1 MLDSAPGV
9 AFAGATGWELAMDG
23 TNARPAGPAGGAV
36 GGGWGWTPPLAWVG
50 LTMLLAV
57 RGLYSMLTFS
67 WDAELPASVTAY
79 LQTSVAIAIVNL
91 LWGGWILFAARTGSR
106 ALRRGFLTWQSF
118 NLVAIAASVGYT
130 AFVAEFVITAY
141 GLLIPVVEFA
151 VGIALIVHAL
161 RLPDAPAS
169 AVGATL
175 SGAAG
180 APPSTGR
187 YLFNAAVGAIAG
199 AVIGGVA
206 GFPLGALL
214 ADVLDISCFEGGCG
228 YFAAA
233 IGLLGILAGFIVG
246 IVVAVLRT
254 GGKAR
259 RPAA

>member
-1 MLDSAPGV
+1 
-9 AFAGATGWELAMDG
+9 MDG
-23 TNARPAGPAGGAV
+23 TNARPAGPAGGRD
-36 GGGWGWTPPLAWVG
+36 GEGWGWTPPLAWVG
-50 LTMLLAV
+50 LAMLLAV
-57 RGLYSMLTFS
+57 RGLYSMLTFD
-67 WDAELPASVTAY
+67 WGAELPSSVTAY
-79 LQTSVAIAIVNL
+79 LQTSVAVAIVNL
-91 LWGGWILFAARTGSR
+91 LWGGWILFAARAGSR

-130 AFVAEFVITAY
+130 AFVAEFVTTAY
-141 GLLIPVVEFA
+141 GLLIPLVEFG
-151 VGIALIVHAL
+151 VGIALIVYAL
-161 RLPDAPAS
+161 KLPDAAAT
-169 AVGATL
+169 AVGATP
-175 SGAAG
+175 SGLAG

-228 YFAAA
+228 FFAAG
-233 IGLLGILAGFIVG
+233 IGLLLIVAGFIVG

-254 GGKAR
+254 RGKAR